1 MVNRAFNAEIKIQ
14 FFEDRWKEKN
24 VGKDE
29 KNVLHFC
36 NIVKLHITW
45 LKNE

>member
-1 MVNRAFNAEIKIQ
+1 MVNRAINAEIKIQ
-14 FFEDRWKEKN
+14 FFDDGWKEKN

-29 KNVLHFC
+29 KNILQSW
-36 NIVKLHITW
+36 NIVNSHITW